1 MDRHKVGLFAGY
13 LAIAPAASAPTAAP
27 NKTSA
32 HPRPGAKISGTTHT
46 GSWYLVV
53 RPPGSATKP
62 GTEGCGLSAPEML
75 GHLFRLVAA
84 VALFELVVVAVG
96 VVCAFVVVV
105 FVDEDAFLA
114 GDRFATVLAAGVF
127 PAQDEEPED

>member
-1 MDRHKVGLFAGY
+1 MF
-13 LAIAPAASAPTAAP
+13 
-27 NKTSA
+27 
-32 HPRPGAKISGTTHT
+32 
-46 GSWYLVV
+46 
-53 RPPGSATKP
+53 
-62 GTEGCGLSAPEML
+62 

>member
-1 MDRHKVGLFAGY
+1 MWYAPRSLLRAPVQSEHVRDNTHGIFCEWWYAPQRALHK
-13 LAIAPAASAPTAAP
+13 
-27 NKTSA
+27 
-32 HPRPGAKISGTTHT
+32 
-46 GSWYLVV
+46 
-53 RPPGSATKP
+53 TKP
-62 GTEGCGLSAPEML
+62 RHTVISAPEIL

-114 GDRFATVLAAGVF
+114 GDRLAAVLAAGVF

>member
-27 NKTSA
+27 NKPSA
-32 HPRPGAKISGTTHT
+32 HPRRGAKISGTTHT

-53 RPPGSATKP
+53 RLPGLEP
-62 GTEGCGLSAPEML
+62 GTEGCGLSAPEIL

>member
-1 MDRHKVGLFAGY
+1 M
-13 LAIAPAASAPTAAP
+13 
-27 NKTSA
+27 
-32 HPRPGAKISGTTHT
+32 
-46 GSWYLVV
+46 
-53 RPPGSATKP
+53 
-62 GTEGCGLSAPEML
+62 
-75 GHLFRLVAA
+75 
-84 VALFELVVVAVG
+84 FELVVVAVG